1 MNDLF
6 YKKFYGQPCVG
17 DDRSVPTAS
26 ELVAIRANFENS
38 NPVVSVLFNFAE
50 NNGCLPN
57 DIDMSLSKATPEE
70 FKSVLTSIQRKFPTI
85 QAFQSDDDAFQFVA
99 DRYAQFGDEVEP
111 YIQFLNQEVDKLKQ
125 PVEEQPNPE

>member
-6 YKKFYGQPCVG
+6 YKKFYGQPCIG

-26 ELVAIRANFENS
+26 EITAILANFENS

-85 QAFQSDDDAFQFVA
+85 QAFQSEDDAFQFVA

-111 YIQFLNQEVDKLKQ
+111 YIQSLNEEVDKLKQ

>member
-1 MNDLF
+1 MNELF
-6 YKKFYGQPCVG
+6 YKKFYGEPCIG
-17 DDRSVPTAS
+17 DDRSVPTSS
-26 ELVAIRANFENS
+26 EIAAIRANFENS

-70 FKSVLTSIQRKFPTI
+70 FKAVLTSIQRKFPTI
-85 QAFQSDDDAFQFVA
+85 QAFQSDDEAFRFVA

-111 YIQFLNQEVDKLKQ
+111 YIQALNEEVDKLKQ
-125 PVEEQPNPE
+125 PVEDEPKPE

>member
-6 YKKFYGQPCVG
+6 YKKFYGEPCIG
-17 DDRSVPTAS
+17 DDRSAPTAS
-26 ELVAIRANFENS
+26 EIAAIRANFENS

-57 DIDMSLSKATPEE
+57 DIDMSLSKSTPEE
-70 FKSVLTSIQRKFPTI
+70 FKSVLASIQRKFPTI
-85 QAFQSDDDAFQFVA
+85 QAFQSDEDAFKFIV

-111 YIQFLNQEVDKLKQ
+111 YIQALNEEVDKLKQ
-125 PVEEQPNPE
+125 PVDEQPNPE